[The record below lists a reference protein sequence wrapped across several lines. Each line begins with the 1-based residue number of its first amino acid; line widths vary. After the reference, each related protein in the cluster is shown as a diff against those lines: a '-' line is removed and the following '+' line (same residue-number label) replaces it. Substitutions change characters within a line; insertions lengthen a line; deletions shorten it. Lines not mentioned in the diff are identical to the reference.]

1 MPDFPYINARVRA
14 MRSRLLTPGQLE
26 ELLGAPTLEAF
37 MQALSS
43 TPYGFDLQE
52 ALLRYEGL
60 RAVDE
65 ALAHSLARTTRTIL
79 GFADGRARDLISL
92 VLLRWDLANLRVI
105 VRGKHTGRST
115 DDIAQT
121 LLPAGMLSD
130 VVLKEMA
137 GYPDVT
143 GLAGTLE
150 SIDHPLAGP
159 LAQGV
164 AAYAKSKDIF
174 DLELYLDRGYAE
186 FVQRQARRLGAEA
199 AVLGEMFQAEV
210 DAANVKTALKL
221 ASAAGLSDERRL
233 QFFVPGGTAVTDRLF
248 LALSS
253 AQTQAGA
260 WERLRAHRFPIKEFP
275 QDLVA
280 FERDLD
286 TRIGRVLA
294 ARYRGGDALG
304 VDIVLGYIA
313 MKSSEVAN
321 LRMIAR
327 GKFLG
332 LPREAVRKEML
343 VV

>member
-26 ELLGAPTLEAF
+26 ELLGAPTLDAF
-37 MQALSS
+37 LQGLST
-43 TPYGFDLQE
+43 TPYSFDVQE
-52 ALLRYEGL
+52 ALLRYEGV

-65 ALAHSLARTTRTIL
+65 ALSHSLARTTRTIL

-105 VRGKHTGRST
+105 VRGKHSGRPT
-115 DDIAQT
+115 DEIVQT
-121 LLPAGMLSD
+121 LLPAGNLSN

-137 GYPDVT
+137 GYPDISA
-143 GLAGTLE
+143 LAGTLE
-150 SIDHPLAGP
+150 SLDHPLAGP

-164 AAYAKSKDIF
+164 AAFAKTKDV
-174 DLELYLDRGYAE
+174 LELEMHLDRGYAE
-186 FVQRQARRLGAEA
+186 FVMQRAKRLGADA
-199 AVLGEMFQAEV
+199 AGLGEIFSAEI
-210 DAANVKTALKL
+210 DASNVKTALKL
-221 ASAAGLSDERRL
+221 AASDGLSEERRL
-233 QFFVPGGTAVTDRLF
+233 QFFIPGGAGINDRLF
-248 LALSS
+248 AALSS
-253 AQTQAGA
+253 AQTQTAA
-260 WERLRAHRFPIKEFP
+260 WDRLRAYRFPIKELP

-280 FERDLD
+280 FERELD
-286 TRIGRVLA
+286 GRIGKALA
-294 ARYRGGDALG
+294 ARYRGDPLG
-304 VDIVLGYIA
+304 VDIVLGYLA
-313 MKSSEVAN
+313 MKSAEVSN

>member
-26 ELLGAPTLEAF
+26 ELLGAPTLDAF
-37 MQALSS
+37 IQALST
-43 TPYGFDLQE
+43 TPYSFDVQE
-52 ALLRYEGL
+52 ALLRHEGL

-65 ALAHSLARTTRTIL
+65 ALAHSLTRTTRTIL

-92 VLLRWDLANLRVI
+92 VLLWWDLANLRVI
-105 VRGKHTGRST
+105 VRGKHTGRPADEIVQS
-115 DDIAQT
+115 
-121 LLPAGMLSD
+121 LLPAGTLGA

-159 LAQGV
+159 LAQGI
-164 AAYAKSKDIF
+164 AAYTKTKDVL
-174 DLELYLDRGYAE
+174 DLELHLERGYAE
-186 FVQRQARRLGAEA
+186 FVQQQAKRLGAEA
-199 AVLGEMFQAEV
+199 VVLGEMFQAEI

-221 ASAAGLSDERRL
+221 ASADGLSEDRRL
-233 QFFVPGGTAVTDRLF
+233 QFFIPGGMAVTDRLF

-253 AQTQAGA
+253 AQTQTGA
-260 WERLRAHRFPIKEFP
+260 WERLRAHRFPIKELP

-280 FERDLD
+280 FERDLNG
-286 TRIGRVLA
+286 RIGKALA
-294 ARYRGGDALG
+294 ARYRGDPLG
-304 VDIVLGYIA
+304 VDIVLGYLA